1 MISMKILGVLSV
13 MNLFVVSL
21 RHVFM
26 LRLVSLFVGSIVI
39 QENVKFVL

>member
-26 LRLVSLFVGSIVI
+26 LRLVSFFVGSIVI